1 MKPGIEQLRKYQNKL
16 NLVRQEVAKVV
27 VGQQEIVTGLIRAI
41 LGNGHVL
48 VEGIPGIA
56 KTLIV
61 KALAKVTG
69 CQFSR
74 IQFTADL
81 LPSDILGL
89 TTYIKETSKF
99 SVVKGPIFA
108 NYIIAD
114 EINRSPAKT
123 QSALLEAMQEKQVTI
138 GNDTFKLPEPFFVMA
153 TQNPIESSGVYQLPE
168 AQIDRFLFK
177 LKITYPKM
185 EEEGE
190 ILNTNITLRKFEE
203 FRLDKII
210 SPLEIVKMQDFIK
223 KIFISKEIEH
233 YIVRLI
239 DATRNPDKY
248 KIKLGQ
254 YISWGCSP
262 RASIGLFI
270 ASKAEALLQGSNYV
284 LPTYVKKVA
293 HDVMRHRILLNY
305 EGQAENINTDNIVNE
320 ILEKVPAP

>member
-27 VGQQEIVTGLIRAI
+27 VGQQEIVTCLIRAI

-61 KALAKVTG
+61 RALAKVTG

-138 GNDTFKLPEPFFVMA
+138 GNDTFKLP
-153 TQNPIESSGVYQLPE
+153 
-168 AQIDRFLFK
+168 
-177 LKITYPKM
+177 
-185 EEEGE
+185 
-190 ILNTNITLRKFEE
+190 
-203 FRLDKII
+203 
-210 SPLEIVKMQDFIK
+210 
-223 KIFISKEIEH
+223 
-233 YIVRLI
+233 
-239 DATRNPDKY
+239 
-248 KIKLGQ
+248 
-254 YISWGCSP
+254 
-262 RASIGLFI
+262 
-270 ASKAEALLQGSNYV
+270 
-284 LPTYVKKVA
+284 
-293 HDVMRHRILLNY
+293 
-305 EGQAENINTDNIVNE
+305 
-320 ILEKVPAP
+320 